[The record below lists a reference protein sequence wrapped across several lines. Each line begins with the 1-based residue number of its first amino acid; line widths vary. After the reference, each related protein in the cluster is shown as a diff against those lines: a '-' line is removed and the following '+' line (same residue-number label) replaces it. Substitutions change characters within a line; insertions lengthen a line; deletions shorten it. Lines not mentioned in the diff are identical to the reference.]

1 MKSISIRVDDELYH
15 KIRHI
20 CDAEF
25 RSFNGQILFLMRR
38 CVEEYEQK
46 CESAPCSGHCADG
59 VEKNPVQQEKTV
71 V

>member
-1 MKSISIRVDDELYH
+1 MKSISIRVDEELYH
-15 KIRHI
+15 KIRCI

-46 CESAPCSGHCADG
+46 CGSVPCSEYCAGG
-59 VEKNPVQQEKTV
+59 VKKNPVQSGKSV